1 MPVMGSVAWPH
12 YVFVMIGASS
22 RDDVRPTMMILRKQ
36 EGRHTKSARTS
47 QDITCC
53 QTIVPECWKVPTGV
67 WIRWCRWPSQR
78 SWCAHG
84 GFTLAS
90 PHLVIRWQT
99 FPITRVLSYK
109 CDLDTLWCTSIPAP
123 PLGSQMRARSAG
135 ACVLGHRHRW
145 HHENMSSST
154 QRFPEKRNI
163 HLIFSTVKQHI
174 SKTIATI
181 KKL

>member
-99 FPITRVLSYK
+99 FPITCVLSYK
-109 CDLDTLWCTSIPAP
+109 CGAQWSWHLMMHINPRTTPGLTNARALGRCVCFGTPTSLTSREDVEFGMLFDMHFLWYHTLI
-123 PLGSQMRARSAG
+123 
-135 ACVLGHRHRW
+135 
-145 HHENMSSST
+145 
-154 QRFPEKRNI
+154 I
-163 HLIFSTVKQHI
+163 VK
-174 SKTIATI
+174 
-181 KKL
+181 